1 MVITI
6 DGPAGSGKSTVARKL
21 ANRLGLIHL
30 NSGALFRA
38 VGRSAVKNGV
48 ALDDESG
55 VVVVAERLRFN
66 FELDSAANT
75 RFLVDDEVISEQ
87 LGSEE
92 VGKLASKVAQLPL
105 VRQVLLNFQRGL
117 AERCSL
123 VVEGRDSGTVVFPDA
138 DFKFYLD
145 ASLEVRAERRMREM
159 LGGKP
164 NLAESL
170 LDKSQSSQTVEYVRE
185 QIAQRDHADS
195 TRKVAPQR
203 VPEGAVVIDTS
214 VCSPDEVVERIV
226 HGLS

>member
-38 VGRSAVKNGV
+38 VARSAAREGI
-48 ALDDESG
+48 ALEDESG
-55 VVVVAERLRFN
+55 VIAVANRLKFS

-75 RFLVDDEVISEQ
+75 NFLVDDEIIGEQ
-87 LGSEE
+87 LSSEE
-92 VGKLASKVAQLPL
+92 VGKMASRVALLPL

-159 LGGKP
+159 LGDKA
-164 NLAESL
+164 NLAGQ
-170 LDKSQSSQTVEYVRE
+170 SQSSKTVEHVRE
-185 QIAQRDHADS
+185 QISQRDHTDS
-195 TRKVAPQR
+195 TRPIAPQR

-214 VCSPDEVVERIV
+214 ACSPDEVVDRIV